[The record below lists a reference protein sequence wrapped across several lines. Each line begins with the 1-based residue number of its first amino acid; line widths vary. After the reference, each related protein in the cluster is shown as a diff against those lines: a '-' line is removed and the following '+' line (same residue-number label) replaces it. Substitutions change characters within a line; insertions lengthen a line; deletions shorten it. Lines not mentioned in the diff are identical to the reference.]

1 MPLYIYKAVD
11 KKGQVVRNRVEE
23 INRFILLK
31 KLKRNGFMPIKVTQ
45 IQMSNRASK
54 MRKKQKKNIETSDS
68 ILKSVR
74 QREENI
80 NALSKTKN
88 FKEKAKRI
96 LFNNLKITN
105 RDIVIFTQDFYL
117 LKKANFNNIHAL
129 STIIESTENPSF
141 RAIIEDIL
149 LGVEAGENMY
159 TTMEYYTGV
168 FPPIYI
174 NMIKVGEL
182 SRIVNQSIRTGS

>member
-1 MPLYIYKAVD
+1 MQRAKKAL
-11 KKGQVVRNRVEE
+11 
-23 INRFILLK
+23 F
-31 KLKRNGFMPIKVTQ
+31 
-45 IQMSNRASK
+45 SNV
-54 MRKKQKKNIETSDS
+54 NITS
-68 ILKSVR
+68 
-74 QREENI
+74 
-80 NALSKTKN
+80 
-88 FKEKAKRI
+88 
-96 LFNNLKITN
+96 
-105 RDIVIFTQDFYL
+105 RDIVVFTQNFYL

-129 STIIESTENPSF
+129 STIIETTENDSF

-182 SRIVNQSIRTGS
+182 SRITNKGFRTSSKVLRR

>member
-11 KKGQVVRNRVEE
+11 KNKQVISNRVEA
-23 INRFILLK
+23 INRFVLMN

-45 IQMSNRASK
+45 VRMTGKANNLR
-54 MRKKQKKNIETSDS
+54 RKQKKNVETSGS
-68 ILKSVR
+68 ILKELRER
-74 QREENI
+74 QTSTSRI
-80 NALSKTKN
+80 SKTQAFRKD
-88 FKEKAKRI
+88 AKRI
-96 LFNNLKITN
+96 LFSNIKISN

-129 STIIESTENPSF
+129 STIIENTENPSF
-141 RAIIEDIL
+141 KAIIEDIL
-149 LGVEAGENMY
+149 LGVESGENMY
-159 TTMEYYTGV
+159 STMEYYTGV

-182 SRIVNQSIRTGS
+182 SRSIN